1 MIYTTE
7 ELSRIIVEDD
17 DNQLNIIV
25 DVHGMKCRE
34 ARRLINNL
42 ILLISGSFT
51 MEIIHGYI
59 HGTAIK
65 EMIAKETINNR
76 IKNRYE
82 DTWHYGVTYLNV
94 A

>member
-1 MIYTTE
+1 MILTE
-7 ELSRIIVEDD
+7 EVLSRITVEDD
-17 DNQLNIIV
+17 NDELRITV
-25 DVHGMKCRE
+25 DVHGMKCWE
-34 ARRLINNL
+34 VRRLLNNL
-42 ILLISGSFT
+42 ILLSSGSFT

-65 EMIAKETINNR
+65 EMIANDAINPR
-76 IKNRYE
+76 IINRYE